1 MKTKKHKLLKKIRS
15 KAGMS
20 VTRAANFALVDPR
33 TWRCWETEEDN
44 ETARSPKAAALW
56 SFFARSGLPEP
67 VTQMEH
73 SPRGQ
78 VLSIA
83 SAKGGVGK
91 TPITIN
97 VAASMVEKGFK
108 VAIVTHDLVYRFA
121 HDDGQQPAP
130 GTLVS
135 KIDFYDELDLI
146 TFTDAVKHRRKDMR
160 QHLAS
165 LPPHEQELYRAHHA
179 VELRALERKQHATEK
194 LSELITRY
202 DYVLIDMNGATELI
216 RRFADVVAVVIDTKC
231 TMSVRAAERFVSDL
245 REIKCRKTTPGYFGL
260 LTNYDVGGVSFEL
273 EEFVCDHMTLSE
285 AQIEQLQFARH
296 RNCKA
301 REHLLEKI
309 DALDFPLLHTEL
321 TKAYDIAT
329 EMYETNPANPQ
340 ECDYFDSLLDYA
352 PKSHAAREI
361 RRLTEELIKWR
372 L

>member
-1 MKTKKHKLLKKIRS
+1 MKTKKHNLFKKIRS

-121 HDDGQQPAP
+121 HDDGQQPVP

-146 TFTDAVKHRRKDMR
+146 TFTDAVKHRRNDTR

-194 LSELITRY
+194 LSELIKGAPSSQRIQCCHAKTGPQAVRSNETWTLSSRRRRTALRAKSRALNHAGIAVTARFCIQSHDRFLAHVSELHHARHGYSVCRTRQICSCPEGS
-202 DYVLIDMNGATELI
+202 DSPANRANRDTDCPHHLTGHGEGQPFAQDGFCNGVC
-216 RRFADVVAVVIDTKC
+216 DDG
-231 TMSVRAAERFVSDL
+231 
-245 REIKCRKTTPGYFGL
+245 REF
-260 LTNYDVGGVSFEL
+260 VGGESTRFRSADRGNGSSGP
-273 EEFVCDHMTLSE
+273 CG
-285 AQIEQLQFARH
+285 
-296 RNCKA
+296 
-301 REHLLEKI
+301 
-309 DALDFPLLHTEL
+309 
-321 TKAYDIAT
+321 
-329 EMYETNPANPQ
+329 
-340 ECDYFDSLLDYA
+340 
-352 PKSHAAREI
+352 
-361 RRLTEELIKWR
+361 
-372 L
+372 

>member
-1 MKTKKHKLLKKIRS
+1 MNLRRSSLKTPGLIRRSGDLPYFSSDKRGDSSPRATSENRPKSPHFDRRKAPIFYCAALGNLSALTALVEVIQHENEEAQPIQKIRS

-121 HDDGQQPAP
+121 HDDGQQPVP

-146 TFTDAVKHRRKDMR
+146 TFTDAVKHRRNDTR

-194 LSELITRY
+194 LSELIK
-202 DYVLIDMNGATELI
+202 GALQVREYS
-216 RRFADVVAVVIDTKC
+216 AVTQN
-231 TMSVRAAERFVSDL
+231 R
-245 REIKCRKTTPGYFGL
+245 
-260 LTNYDVGGVSFEL
+260 
-273 EEFVCDHMTLSE
+273 
-285 AQIEQLQFARH
+285 
-296 RNCKA
+296 
-301 REHLLEKI
+301 
-309 DALDFPLLHTEL
+309 
-321 TKAYDIAT
+321 
-329 EMYETNPANPQ
+329 PAGRSQ
-340 ECDYFDSLLDYA
+340 Q
-352 PKSHAAREI
+352 
-361 RRLTEELIKWR
+361 
-372 L
+372 